1 MNILRAVSVISVC
14 AAAFCAMSEAK
25 LPQELGDLVQDKN
38 VRKQGENTYLFCLPG
53 SPVLVHCAGEKLG
66 FILIYEGETDAGK
79 QADEI
84 LARLPKKGWKK
95 LKPATGGGA
104 VLYNAAT
111 LREVSRSTALG
122 RLGAYATARM
132 LLDRDAELL
141 RLARDRSTWR
151 VKDGDTKL
159 TLSILSTE
167 GGILLVTGRSWTDGS
182 VRSLRGVLPWLPQA
196 KPILSSQEKAKCRE
210 LGVNKVFFSA
220 PDSLCI
226 AQVKEGELIMG
237 SESTLGRYVRKG
249 VSAANSVTI
258 FPTAL
263 TAFTASAPAAA
274 EEDETDETEDDADD
288 GDGEDDTDSREEAA
302 EALKAYIK
310 YLKSL

>member
-1 MNILRAVSVISVC
+1 MKVLRAVSVILAC
-14 AAAFCAMSEAK
+14 AAVLFAPAEAE
-25 LPQELGDLVQDKN
+25 LPQELGKLVQDKN
-38 VRKQGENTYLFCLPG
+38 IRKQGENTYLFCLPG

-84 LARLPKKGWKK
+84 LARLPGKGWKK
-95 LKPATGGGA
+95 IKPATGGGA
-104 VLYNAAT
+104 VLYNAAA
-111 LREVSRSTALG
+111 LREVARSTALG

-141 RLARDRSTWR
+141 RLTRDRSTWR

-167 GGILLVTGRSWTDGS
+167 GGILLVTGRSWSDGS

-210 LGVNKVFFSA
+210 LGVSKVFFSA

-237 SESTLGRYVRKG
+237 SESTVSRYVRKG

-258 FPTAL
+258 FPAAL
-263 TAFTASAPAAA
+263 TAFAASAPAVGADDA
-274 EEDETDETEDDADD
+274 DETEDDADD
-288 GDGEDDTDSREEAA
+288 GDGEEDTDSREEAA

>member
-1 MNILRAVSVISVC
+1 MKVLRAVSVILAC
-14 AAAFCAMSEAK
+14 AAALFAPAEAE
-25 LPQELGDLVQDKN
+25 LPQELGKLVQDKN
-38 VRKQGENTYLFCLPG
+38 IRKQGENTYLFCLPG

-84 LARLPKKGWKK
+84 LARLPGKGWKK
-95 LKPATGGGA
+95 IKPATGGGA
-104 VLYNAAT
+104 VLYNAAA
-111 LREVSRSTALG
+111 LREVARSTALG

-141 RLARDRSTWR
+141 RLTRDRSTWR

-167 GGILLVTGRSWTDGS
+167 GGILLVTGRSWSDGS

-237 SESTLGRYVRKG
+237 SESTVSRYVRKG

-258 FPTAL
+258 FPAAL
-263 TAFTASAPAAA
+263 TAFAASAPAAGA
-274 EEDETDETEDDADD
+274 DDADETEDDADD
-288 GDGEDDTDSREEAA
+288 GDGEEDTDSREEAA

>member
-1 MNILRAVSVISVC
+1 MKALRAVSVILAC
-14 AAAFCAMSEAK
+14 AAALSAPARAE
-25 LPQELGDLVQDKN
+25 LPQELGKLVQDN
-38 VRKQGENTYLFCLPG
+38 NIRKQGENTYLFCLPG

-84 LARLPKKGWKK
+84 LARLPGKGWKK
-95 LKPATGGGA
+95 IKPATGGGA
-104 VLYNAAT
+104 VLYNAAA
-111 LREVSRSTALG
+111 LREVARSTALG

-141 RLARDRSTWR
+141 RLTRDRSTWR

-167 GGILLVTGRSWTDGS
+167 GGILLVTGRSWSDGS

-210 LGVNKVFFSA
+210 LGVSKVFFSA

-237 SESTLGRYVRKG
+237 SESTVSRYVRKG

-258 FPTAL
+258 FPAAL
-263 TAFTASAPAAA
+263 TAFAASAPAAGA
-274 EEDETDETEDDADD
+274 DDADETEDDADD
-288 GDGEDDTDSREEAA
+288 GDGEEDTDSREEAA

>member
-1 MNILRAVSVISVC
+1 MKVLRAVSVILAC
-14 AAAFCAMSEAK
+14 AAALSAPAEAE
-25 LPQELGDLVQDKN
+25 LPQELGNLVQDKN
-38 VRKQGENTYLFCLPG
+38 IRKQGENTYLFCLPG

-84 LARLPKKGWKK
+84 LARLPGKGWKK
-95 LKPATGGGA
+95 IKPATGGGA
-104 VLYNAAT
+104 VLYNATA
-111 LREVSRSTALG
+111 LREVARSTALG

-141 RLARDRSTWR
+141 RLTRDRSTWR

-167 GGILLVTGRSWTDGS
+167 GGILLVTGRSWSDGS

-210 LGVNKVFFSA
+210 LGVSKVFFSA

-237 SESTLGRYVRKG
+237 SESTVSRYVRKG

-258 FPTAL
+258 FPAAL
-263 TAFTASAPAAA
+263 TAFAASAPAAGA
-274 EEDETDETEDDADD
+274 DDTDETEDDADD
-288 GDGEDDTDSREEAA
+288 GDGEEDTDSREEAA

>member
-1 MNILRAVSVISVC
+1 MKVLRAVSVILAC
-14 AAAFCAMSEAK
+14 AAALFAPAEAE
-25 LPQELGDLVQDKN
+25 LPQELGNLVQDKN
-38 VRKQGENTYLFCLPG
+38 IRKQGENTYLFCLPG

-84 LARLPKKGWKK
+84 LARLPGKGWKK
-95 LKPATGGGA
+95 IKPATGGGA
-104 VLYNAAT
+104 VLYNAAA
-111 LREVSRSTALG
+111 LREVARSTALG

-141 RLARDRSTWR
+141 RLTRDRSTWR

-167 GGILLVTGRSWTDGS
+167 GGILLVTGRSWSDGS

-210 LGVNKVFFSA
+210 LGVSKVFFSA

-237 SESTLGRYVRKG
+237 SESTVSRYVRKG

-258 FPTAL
+258 FPAAL
-263 TAFTASAPAAA
+263 TAFAASAPAACA
-274 EEDETDETEDDADD
+274 DDADETEDDADD
-288 GDGEDDTDSREEAA
+288 GDGEEDTDSREEAA

>member
-1 MNILRAVSVISVC
+1 MNIFRAVSVISAC

-84 LARLPKKGWKK
+84 LARLPGKGWKK
-95 LKPATGGGA
+95 IKPATGGGA
-104 VLYNAAT
+104 VLYNAAA
-111 LREVSRSTALG
+111 LREVARSTALG

-141 RLARDRSTWR
+141 RLTRDRSTWR

-167 GGILLVTGRSWTDGS
+167 GGILLVTGRSWSDGS

-210 LGVNKVFFSA
+210 LGVSKVFFSA

-237 SESTLGRYVRKG
+237 SESTVSRYVRKG

-258 FPTAL
+258 FPAAL
-263 TAFTASAPAAA
+263 TAFAASAPAAGA
-274 EEDETDETEDDADD
+274 DDADETEDAADD

>member
-1 MNILRAVSVISVC
+1 MKVLRAVSVILAC
-14 AAAFCAMSEAK
+14 AAALSAPAEAE
-25 LPQELGDLVQDKN
+25 LPQELGNLVQDKN
-38 VRKQGENTYLFCLPG
+38 IRKQGENTYLFCLPG

-84 LARLPKKGWKK
+84 LARLPGKGWKK
-95 LKPATGGGA
+95 IKPATGGGA
-104 VLYNAAT
+104 VLYNAAA
-111 LREVSRSTALG
+111 LREVARSTALG

-141 RLARDRSTWR
+141 RLTRDRSTWR

-167 GGILLVTGRSWTDGS
+167 GGILLVTGRSWSDGS

-196 KPILSSQEKAKCRE
+196 KPILSSQEKTKCRE
-210 LGVNKVFFSA
+210 LGVSKVFFSA

-237 SESTLGRYVRKG
+237 SESTVSRYVRKG
-249 VSAANSVTI
+249 VSAANSVTV
-258 FPTAL
+258 FPAAL
-263 TAFTASAPAAA
+263 TAFAASAPAAGA
-274 EEDETDETEDDADD
+274 DDTDETEDDADD
-288 GDGEDDTDSREEAA
+288 GDGEEDTDSREEAA

>member
-1 MNILRAVSVISVC
+1 MKVLRAVSVILAC
-14 AAAFCAMSEAK
+14 AAALSAPAEAE
-25 LPQELGDLVQDKN
+25 LPQELGNLVQDKN
-38 VRKQGENTYLFCLPG
+38 IRKQGENTYLFCLPG

-84 LARLPKKGWKK
+84 LARLPGKGWKK

-104 VLYNAAT
+104 VLYNAAA
-111 LREVSRSTALG
+111 LREVARSTALG

-141 RLARDRSTWR
+141 RLTRDRSTWR

-167 GGILLVTGRSWTDGS
+167 GGILLVTGRSWSDGS

-210 LGVNKVFFSA
+210 LGVSKVFFSA

-237 SESTLGRYVRKG
+237 SESTVSRYVRKG
-249 VSAANSVTI
+249 VSAANSVTV
-258 FPTAL
+258 FPAAL
-263 TAFTASAPAAA
+263 TAFAASAPAAGA
-274 EEDETDETEDDADD
+274 DDADETEDDADD
-288 GDGEDDTDSREEAA
+288 GEEDTDSREEAA

>member
-1 MNILRAVSVISVC
+1 MKVLRAVSVILAC
-14 AAAFCAMSEAK
+14 AAALSAPARAE
-25 LPQELGDLVQDKN
+25 LPQELGKLVQDKN
-38 VRKQGENTYLFCLPG
+38 IRKQGENTYLFCLPG

-84 LARLPKKGWKK
+84 LARLPGKGWKK

-104 VLYNAAT
+104 VLYNAAA
-111 LREVSRSTALG
+111 LREVARSTALG

-141 RLARDRSTWR
+141 RLTRDRSTWR

-167 GGILLVTGRSWTDGS
+167 GGILLVTGRSWSDGS

-210 LGVNKVFFSA
+210 LGVSKVFFSA

-237 SESTLGRYVRKG
+237 SESTVSRYVRKG
-249 VSAANSVTI
+249 VSAANSVTV
-258 FPTAL
+258 FPAAL
-263 TAFTASAPAAA
+263 TAFAASAPAAGA
-274 EEDETDETEDDADD
+274 DDADETEDDADD
-288 GDGEDDTDSREEAA
+288 GDGEEDTDSREEAA

>member
-1 MNILRAVSVISVC
+1 MKVLRAVSVILAC
-14 AAAFCAMSEAK
+14 AATLSAPAQAE
-25 LPQELGDLVQDKN
+25 LPQELGKLVQDKN
-38 VRKQGENTYLFCLPG
+38 IRKQGENTYLFCLPG

-84 LARLPKKGWKK
+84 LARLPGKGWKK
-95 LKPATGGGA
+95 IKPATGGGA
-104 VLYNAAT
+104 VLYNAAA
-111 LREVSRSTALG
+111 LREVARSTALG

-141 RLARDRSTWR
+141 RLTRDRSTWR

-167 GGILLVTGRSWTDGS
+167 GGILLVTGRSWSDGS

-210 LGVNKVFFSA
+210 LGVSKVFFSA

-237 SESTLGRYVRKG
+237 SESTVSRYVRKG
-249 VSAANSVTI
+249 VSAANSVTV
-258 FPTAL
+258 FPAAL
-263 TAFTASAPAAA
+263 TAFAASAPAAGA
-274 EEDETDETEDDADD
+274 DDADETEDDADD
-288 GDGEDDTDSREEAA
+288 GDGEEDTDSREEAA

>member
-1 MNILRAVSVISVC
+1 MKVLRAVSVILAC
-14 AAAFCAMSEAK
+14 AAAFFAPAQAE
-25 LPQELGDLVQDKN
+25 LPQELGNLVQDKN
-38 VRKQGENTYLFCLPG
+38 IRKQGENTYLFCLPG

-84 LARLPKKGWKK
+84 LARLPGKGWKK
-95 LKPATGGGA
+95 IKPATGGGA
-104 VLYNAAT
+104 VLYNAAA
-111 LREVSRSTALG
+111 LREVARSTALG

-141 RLARDRSTWR
+141 RLTRDRSTWR

-167 GGILLVTGRSWTDGS
+167 GGILLVTGRSWSDGS

-210 LGVNKVFFSA
+210 LGVSKVFFSA

-237 SESTLGRYVRKG
+237 SESTVSRYVRKG

-258 FPTAL
+258 FPAAL
-263 TAFTASAPAAA
+263 TAFAASAPAAGA
-274 EEDETDETEDDADD
+274 DDADETEDDADD
-288 GDGEDDTDSREEAA
+288 GDGEEDTDSREEAA